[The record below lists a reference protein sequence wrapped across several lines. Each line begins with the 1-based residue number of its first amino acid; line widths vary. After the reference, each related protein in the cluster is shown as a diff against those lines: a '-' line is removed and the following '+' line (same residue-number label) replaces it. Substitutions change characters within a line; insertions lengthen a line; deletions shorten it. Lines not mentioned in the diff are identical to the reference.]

1 MNLLNALMVWFGL
14 GLGATEEQA
23 LAYWNVP
30 NPTPKV
36 WQRAR
41 LKTADGKPYGVYL
54 HGDFKNQSAPNTPVS
69 VEHIF
74 VGNRLSVTTW
84 YFSGITPLTS
94 KEIYHGWQAEHFK
107 QRPPKPSAEVVHHN
121 RNLAY
126 FVEGE
131 HTRKWVFT
139 RDSLTIRVSHN
150 SRSPT
155 TLAEAIAGG
164 AKTKA
169 KLPVSTKAY
178 ADLHR
183 QALAKES
190 VVARGVSLK
199 KKDLPPPLR
208 ADTELVLGMGLAA
221 RASAALDESPTKVL
235 AYGLC
240 RGGSTRASHEDP
252 HRKAA
257 KTLSKKVRHSCLQTR
272 AFIL

>member
-14 GLGATEEQA
+14 SLGATEEQT
-23 LAYWNVP
+23 LDYWNVP
-30 NPTPKV
+30 NPAPKV

-41 LKTADGKPYGVYL
+41 LKTADGAAYGVYL

-74 VGNRLSVTTW
+74 VGNQLSVTTW

-126 FVEGE
+126 FVERE
-131 HTRKWVFT
+131 HTWKWVFT

-150 SRSPT
+150 TRSPT

-164 AKTKA
+164 AKSAVT
-169 KLPVSTKAY
+169 LPASTKAY

-183 QALAKES
+183 TALAKKS
-190 VVARGVSLK
+190 VVAQASALLK
-199 KKDLPPPLR
+199 NKDLPQHLR

-221 RASAALDESPTKVL
+221 KASAALDESPPRCLHTVFAEAARL
-235 AYGLC
+235 AP
-240 RGGSTRASHEDP
+240 RMKKSI
-252 HRKAA
+252 KALQ
-257 KTLSKKVRHSCLQTR
+257 KRCPKK
-272 AFIL
+272 